1 MITSYKELP
10 VGLWL
15 DIRKIQEET
24 HDPVDARVAIV
35 AILTGKTEREI
46 LNAPL
51 SESSE
56 WFARAEFLE
65 TPDPD
70 IPSRI
75 AASYKA
81 GPFDLV
87 PTTDLRKITTAQY
100 IDFQNFAPEGERK
113 LVELLSVFLI
123 PKGLDYNEGYDI
135 AEVQQAIREDLSV
148 LDTLALSAFFLNK
161 YAALIRRSRSS
172 LARLEKKEKNPAMKE
187 AIRRRLEKLKTLTE
201 LLTDSPT
208 SGAGSPTS
216 TR

>member
-24 HDPVDARVAIV
+24 PDPVDARVAIV

-65 TPDPD
+65 APDPD
-70 IPSRI
+70 ISSRI

-123 PKGLDYNEGYDI
+123 PKGLEYNEGYDI

-187 AIRRRLEKLKTLTE
+187 AIRRRLEKLKTLTD

-208 SGAGSPTS
+208 SGAG
-216 TR
+216 